1 MAWPF
6 VLTPIGLRANEQRVV
21 GDFARFARGLFG
33 EAWVGWTLL
42 ALLAAFF
49 PLGRADGGFA
59 RLLARDLAKAMRT
72 FARLLAGR

>member
-6 VLTPIGLRANEQRVV
+6 VLTPIWLRANEQRVG
-21 GDFARFARGLFG
+21 GDFARRRFG

>member
-42 ALLAAFF
+42 VCSQGDDQKKQRSAMAT
-49 PLGRADGGFA
+49 GR
-59 RLLARDLAKAMRT
+59 RSAKRNETMR
-72 FARLLAGR
+72 RWIIC